1 VNDCKM
7 KMMNPT
13 KKGQEEKLK
22 TERENTEESKRK

>member
-7 KMMNPT
+7 KVMNPT

-22 TERENTEESKRK
+22 TKRENKEESIT